1 MHMRSFIS
9 IIKKTRTL
17 DHDVLRAMGI
27 FVGIV
32 IIGSVVYHYLE
43 GWTPL
48 DSVYFS
54 VITLTT
60 IGYGDMY
67 PMTDEAKL
75 FTIFY
80 VLFGVGLVFYLFTT
94 IAKHL
99 FEDEKKEIHRLD
111 KTLSHLEGLLASR
124 RSEKSKK

>member
-1 MHMRSFIS
+1 MKAFIG
-9 IIKKTRTL
+9 IIKKARTL
-17 DHDVLRAMGI
+17 DRDVLRAMGI
-27 FVGIV
+27 FLGIV
-32 IIGSVVYHYLE
+32 IVGSVVYHHLE

-60 IGYGDMY
+60 IGYGDMH
-67 PMTDEAKL
+67 PITTGAKV

-111 KTLSHLEGLLASR
+111 KTLVHLEELLASKR
-124 RSEKSKK
+124 TKKSGK